1 MDIFRKLFPDEI
13 ESLKSQH
20 CKASDW
26 DMIEVVESFR
36 TDYVWH
42 TRFSG
47 HIRLGKFEG
56 EFEMPGGMRKH
67 AGLYHVTLHQV
78 RGARFESDPFVIS
91 VKEHIKEKTE
101 LYDEV
106 MLKLSGI
113 SSTVRKKRTQKQ

>member
-1 MDIFRKLFPDEI
+1 MGYDAVAEYYGIDLSEVCLPELRALIAKWKESVVRLDEMLYEDARKEFALDMMTSFGADGDEYQRQQDFI
-13 ESLKSQH
+13 
-20 CKASDW
+20 
-26 DMIEVVESFR
+26 
-36 TDYVWH
+36 
-42 TRFSG
+42 
-47 HIRLGKFEG
+47 
-56 EFEMPGGMRKH
+56 
-67 AGLYHVTLHQV
+67 QV